1 MAPQPGRSSVEVML
15 DPLDLYGLK
24 RSFARTNE
32 LGDLLR
38 ETADPAFLR
47 RARRALL
54 PLPWIEH
61 PPAGREPAARA
72 VPPRGRSRRWRASAW
87 R

>member
-1 MAPQPGRSSVEVML
+1 MVMP

-24 RSFARTNE
+24 RAFARTNE
-32 LGDLLR
+32 FGDLLG

-54 PLPWIEH
+54 PMPWMLADFRDCEE
-61 PPAGREPAARA
+61 AKAA
-72 VPPRGRSRRWRASAW
+72 
-87 R
+87 